1 MGWNHQLDSFCSFL
15 FFLCLA
21 YFWESFVANQKGK
34 GIKRQQKKHM
44 TSSLIN
50 SQVELVD
57 LRMVLRRL
65 LSQLLG
71 DQILWFKQMIEPPNI
86 WVFPKMVAPPNYQF
100 NRVFHYKPSIL
111 GYPYSRK
118 HPYVTKSGIQHKFQE
133 SAWSLGFPRPTKP
146 PPKVI
151 RSPSVRVEEAC
162 KGRKVGSSGGGK
174 GGDVCLT
181 LRSFCCLHFS
191 PFIYWIYCMI
201 LFGFFSWAKRWEKS
215 FTPLSWPYP
224 GHGVANTEIQDAIAR
239 QYQDVWSPNDL
250 CLKINPPK
258 QGPSCPVQS
267 KQGDPFGF

>member
-118 HPYVTKSGIQHKFQE
+118 HPYPIRGDSLMFSNMFHLKNWYTVVNVNGENAPKFSGDLVFRGHDK
-133 SAWSLGFPRPTKP
+133 PRLMRVSSHLLSKWYSWYY
-146 PPKVI
+146 I
-151 RSPSVRVEEAC
+151 RV
-162 KGRKVGSSGGGK
+162 
-174 GGDVCLT
+174 
-181 LRSFCCLHFS
+181 
-191 PFIYWIYCMI
+191 
-201 LFGFFSWAKRWEKS
+201 
-215 FTPLSWPYP
+215 
-224 GHGVANTEIQDAIAR
+224 
-239 QYQDVWSPNDL
+239 
-250 CLKINPPK
+250 
-258 QGPSCPVQS
+258 
-267 KQGDPFGF
+267 